1 MNAKSLES
9 LVTMYKEIL
18 EKIDLGIHVIDPNER
33 TVIYNKKMREIEGMD
48 IEDVL
53 DKNLMDVF
61 NFGAAEE
68 STLLQVLKS
77 GESIQNVKQTYFN
90 NRGQEITTINHT
102 FPIEENGTVIGAVE
116 IAKDVTKLEKMI
128 QENMNKKEDI
138 RYTFDQIL
146 GQSPLLK
153 EAIETGKRAARTASS
168 VLIVGEIGTGKELFA
183 HSIHNGSPRADQTFL
198 SQNCAALPDTL
209 METLLF
215 GVEEQAGAEKRP
227 GLLEQAHGG
236 TILLDEIDCLS
247 PALQTKLL
255 KVIQEKKIRREGGKE
270 DIPIDVRIL
279 ATISEDPIDAI
290 AAGSLRKD
298 LYYRLSVVSVFI
310 PPLRERKEDID
321 LLASAFIDK
330 YNHLFG
336 MNVASI
342 DEEVRNYFLE
352 YDWPGN
358 IRELEHVIEGAMNLM
373 DHEDAISFEHLPIQF
388 RNKSGSHG
396 LSSDLEKVESFLYQP
411 DKAILPLDD
420 YIQEAET
427 YYITKALQHHDF
439 NVTKTAKALG
449 MSRQNLQYRIRKYN
463 IVKNIAN
470 Q

>member
-1 MNAKSLES
+1 MNAKDLES
-9 LVTMYKEIL
+9 LLTMYNEIL
-18 EKIDLGIHVIDPNER
+18 EKIELGVHVIDSNER

-48 IEDVL
+48 IDDVL

-61 NFGAAEE
+61 DFGAAQE

-102 FPIEENGTVIGAVE
+102 FPIQESGIVIGAVE

-128 QENMNKKEDI
+128 QENMHKKDDI

-168 VLIVGEIGTGKELFA
+168 VLIIGEIGTGKELFA
-183 HSIHNGSPRADQTFL
+183 HSIHNGSPRTDQVFL

-215 GVEEQAGAEKRP
+215 GVEDEAGTEGRP
-227 GLLEQAHGG
+227 GLFEQAHGG
-236 TILLDEIDCLS
+236 TILLDEIDSLS

-255 KVIQEKKIRREGGKE
+255 KVIQEKKIRREGGKT
-270 DIPIDVRIL
+270 DIFVDVRIL

-290 AAGSLRKD
+290 AAGNLRKD
-298 LYYRLSVVSVFI
+298 LYYRLSVVSIFI

-321 LLASAFIDK
+321 LLTSAFIEK

-336 MNVASI
+336 MEVVSV
-342 DEEVRNYFLE
+342 DEEVKSYFQE
-352 YDWPGN
+352 YEWPGN
-358 IRELEHVIEGAMNLM
+358 IRELEHVVEGAMNLM
-373 DHEDAISFEHLPIQF
+373 DHEDIISFDHLPIQF
-388 RNKSGSHG
+388 RNKSSSGG
-396 LSSDLEKVESFLYQP
+396 LLSDLEKVEGFLYQP

-463 IVKNIAN
+463 IGKIITL
-470 Q
+470 

>member
-1 MNAKSLES
+1 MNAKTLES
-9 LVTMYKEIL
+9 LLIMYEEIL
-18 EKIDLGIHVIDPNER
+18 EKIDLGIHVIDSNER
-33 TVIYNKKMREIEGMD
+33 TVIYNKKMREIEGMG

-61 NFGAAEE
+61 DFGAAEE

-77 GESIQNVKQTYFN
+77 RESIQNVKQTYFN
-90 NRGQEITTINHT
+90 NKGQEITTINHT
-102 FPIEENGTVIGAVE
+102 FPITENGTVIGAME

-128 QENMNKKEDI
+128 HENMSKKDEI

-168 VLIVGEIGTGKELFA
+168 VLIIGEIGTGKELFA
-183 HSIHNGSPRADQTFL
+183 RSIHHDSPRSEQAFF

-215 GVEEQAGAEKRP
+215 GIEEQPDAEGRP
-227 GLLEQAHGG
+227 GLFEQADGG
-236 TILLDEIDCLS
+236 TILFDEIDSLS

-255 KVIQEKKIRREGGKE
+255 KVIQEKKVRREGGNT
-270 DIPIDVRIL
+270 DIFVDVRIL

-290 AAGSLRKD
+290 AAGNLRKD
-298 LYYRLSVVSVFI
+298 LYYRLSAVSIFI
-310 PPLRERKEDID
+310 PPLRERKDDIE
-321 LLASAFIDK
+321 LLTSAFIDK

-336 MNVASI
+336 MDVLSV
-342 DEEVRNYFLE
+342 DEEVKNYFQQYE
-352 YDWPGN
+352 WPGN

-373 DHEDAISFEHLPIQF
+373 DHEETISFDHLPIQF
-388 RNKSGSHG
+388 RNKSVNCG
-396 LSSDLEKVESFLYQP
+396 LSNDLEKAEGFLYQS

-439 NVTKTAKALG
+439 NITKTAKALG

-463 IVKNIAN
+463 IGKV
-470 Q
+470 

>member
-1 MNAKSLES
+1 MNAKTLES
-9 LVTMYKEIL
+9 LLIMYEEIL
-18 EKIDLGIHVIDPNER
+18 EKIDLGIHVIDSNER
-33 TVIYNKKMREIEGMD
+33 TVIYNKKMREIEGMG

-61 NFGAAEE
+61 DFGAAEE

-77 GESIQNVKQTYFN
+77 RESIQNVKQTYFN
-90 NRGQEITTINHT
+90 NKGQEITTINHT
-102 FPIEENGTVIGAVE
+102 FPITENGTVIGAME

-128 QENMNKKEDI
+128 HENMSKKDEI

-168 VLIVGEIGTGKELFA
+168 VLIIGEIGTGKELFA
-183 HSIHNGSPRADQTFL
+183 RSIHHDSPRSEQAFF

-215 GVEEQAGAEKRP
+215 GIEEQPDAEGRS
-227 GLLEQAHGG
+227 GLFEQADGG
-236 TILLDEIDCLS
+236 TILFDEIDSLS

-255 KVIQEKKIRREGGKE
+255 KVIQEKKVRREGGNT
-270 DIPIDVRIL
+270 DIFVDVRIL

-290 AAGSLRKD
+290 AAGNLRKD
-298 LYYRLSVVSVFI
+298 LYYRLSAVSIFI
-310 PPLRERKEDID
+310 PPLRERKDDIE
-321 LLASAFIDK
+321 LLTSAFIDK

-336 MNVASI
+336 MDVLSV
-342 DEEVRNYFLE
+342 DEEVKNYFQQYE
-352 YDWPGN
+352 WPGN

-373 DHEDAISFEHLPIQF
+373 DHEETISFDHLPIQF
-388 RNKSGSHG
+388 RNKSVNCG
-396 LSSDLEKVESFLYQP
+396 LSNDLEKAEGFLYQS

-439 NVTKTAKALG
+439 NITKTAKALG

-463 IVKNIAN
+463 IGKV
-470 Q
+470 